1 MADRVPFATIND
13 SVIISRSSGFNGF
26 PFPFASGSVAS
37 RPFAANYHDCIKW
50 WWRVKNWT
58 ISTDLQEVDNTSAT
72 WTLANGTMNP
82 GGSNAARELNLI
94 GGVAHEF
101 GIGDATT
108 NGFTAAFFGSTGSRI
123 ILNSG
128 QYYPDITGIGFVG
141 PNTADGRVSI
151 FLGSVPGLPE
161 ISGTID
167 GYTIP
172 IAYDATTFAPSSF
185 TFSTF
190 VMTPVEYWPYA
201 ATNGS
206 PIYNTSTGAQLQSP
220 LS

>member
-1 MADRVPFATIND
+1 MADRIPFATVND
-13 SVIISRSSGFNGF
+13 SVVPARSSGFNGF
-26 PFPFASGSVAS
+26 PFPFASGSSPDNPIVV
-37 RPFAANYHDCIKW
+37 NYLDCIKW

-58 ISTDLQEVDNTSAT
+58 ISTDLQEVDNASAT
-72 WTLANGTMNP
+72 WTLDNGTMNP
-82 GGSNAARELNLI
+82 GPRNSTREFNLI
-94 GGVAHEF
+94 APTEHSF
-101 GIGDATT
+101 GIGDSTT
-108 NGFTAAFFGSTGSRI
+108 NGFSMAFMGAIGSQI
-123 ILNSG
+123 ILNAG
-128 QYYPDITGIGFVG
+128 QYYPDITGNGFVG
-141 PNTADGRVSI
+141 PNPTDGQVQI
-151 FLGSVPGLPE
+151 FLGSVPGFPE

-172 IAYDATTFAPSSF
+172 IAYDATTNPPSSYVF
-185 TFSTF
+185 TTF